1 MITTSRTADRKAAH
15 LAGSDAA
22 VSTPAE
28 GAFPAP
34 ALEPAVA
41 TAPAETEALAG
52 HFSAV
57 VGVPDA
63 ATEVLAAE
71 ARYFNRELSWLD
83 WNQRV
88 LFEAGDFR
96 NPLLDQVRF
105 LSIFARNLDEFFEIR
120 VAGLLQQ
127 RQMAG
132 GSLSSDGLNAAD
144 QLSAIRERVLKLVDE
159 QARLYR
165 ELCSELAEQGIRIA
179 DYEEIPAFHESLR
192 SRFLE
197 EIFPVLTPLAVD
209 PGHPFPYIST
219 LTLSLA
225 IELRDPLSGEQRFAR
240 VKVPA
245 VLPRFLE
252 AAPALYVPV
261 EQVIAA
267 NLDLLFSGMEVLG
280 ANLFRVTRNADLA
293 IEEDEADDL
302 LEAIE
307 EELRRRRFGAAVRL
321 EVEPSMP
328 AATRQILL
336 RGIRLDDED
345 LYEVA
350 GLLDLGSVDQLAA
363 LDRPDL
369 RAPAWAPIVPARLAP
384 SEEDGL
390 ADVFAAIRAGD
401 ILVHHPYDSFG
412 ASVERFIGQATED
425 PDVLTIKQT
434 LYRTTGD
441 SLI

>member
-1 MITTSRTADRKAAH
+1 MISTPNTADPNP
-15 LAGSDAA
+15 AGPGDD
-22 VSTPAE
+22 
-28 GAFPAP
+28 GAPFAQAP
-34 ALEPAVA
+34 SGGSSAQGAVA
-41 TAPAETEALAG
+41 EAPTAQVAVAEHTSDGPSGTALL
-52 HFSAV
+52 
-57 VGVPDA
+57 
-63 ATEVLAAE
+63 ATEVLASE
-71 ARYFNRELSWLD
+71 ARYFNRELSWLA

-88 LFEAGDFR
+88 LFEASDER
-96 NPLLDQVRF
+96 NPLLDRVRF

-132 GSLSSDGLNAAD
+132 GSLSSDGLTAAE
-144 QLSAIRERVLKLVDE
+144 QLTAIRQRVLKLVDE
-159 QARLYR
+159 QARLYH
-165 ELCSELAEQGIRIA
+165 ELGTELALQGIRIA
-179 DYEEIPAFHESLR
+179 DYDEIPAFHDALR

-225 IELRDPLSGEQRFAR
+225 IELRDPLSGEQHFAR

-245 VLPRFLE
+245 VLPRFLGVE
-252 AAPALYVPV
+252 ASTYVPV

-328 AATRQILL
+328 DATRQILL
-336 RGIRLDDED
+336 RGIR
-345 LYEVA
+345 
-350 GLLDLGSVDQLAA
+350 
-363 LDRPDL
+363 
-369 RAPAWAPIVPARLAP
+369 
-384 SEEDGL
+384 
-390 ADVFAAIRAGD
+390 
-401 ILVHHPYDSFG
+401 
-412 ASVERFIGQATED
+412 
-425 PDVLTIKQT
+425 
-434 LYRTTGD
+434 
-441 SLI
+441 